1 MRPVDH
7 NALSSISLTIPHLD
21 SLVPGKSISS
31 IIFVPVAIGTFRSTL
46 SDRLNAAQW
55 CDKSSQVPQRV
66 RVPWTSP
73 LARPNALTLSELNM
87 HPGAPDVVPMAAVN
101 NGHKATWMNVLVIP
115 KINHRRAW
123 YGPAIGPN
131 YGRLN
136 S

>member
-31 IIFVPVAIGTFRSTL
+31 IVYVPVAIGTFRSAL

-55 CDKSSQVPQRV
+55 CDKSSQVPQI
-66 RVPWTSP
+66 TLDEP

-87 HPGAPDVVPMAAVN
+87 HPRGPDVVPLAAVN